1 MRSEKS
7 NKSIAF
13 YTPNYEG
20 RLDCFGCASLAI
32 AGAKTER
39 SNALSRFPIEPEA
52 IEISGSYETCIREA
66 RQVAEQERVH
76 ACVAL
81 TGNAGN
87 ENAFCRSL
95 YSVLRCPVVGGG
107 AAINPASAAAGL
119 IARGG
124 EANLL
129 LITDDRFTIEVDC
142 KNIHSVLS
150 CHEMKLGDLRTLLE
164 IDGQEASGWL
174 AGKKAELGLA
184 SSDWEHLTCSDLN
197 GINAHLCLQKN
208 RVKSGRDL
216 ERTMALR
223 YVGQEAVFEAIQS
236 FYEDQ
241 NAIIFGCA
249 GLLGLL
255 EREIK
260 TESLGLFLFGEVCYR
275 NAQVDFGNLM
285 LSKIRFIKKAR

>member
-1 MRSEKS
+1 MKSEKS
-7 NKSIAF
+7 TKSIAF
-13 YTPNYEG
+13 YTPDYKG
-20 RLDCFGCASLAI
+20 RPDFFGCASLAI
-32 AGAKTER
+32 AGPKTER
-39 SNALSRFPIEPEA
+39 SNALRRFPIEPEA
-52 IEISGSYETCIREA
+52 IEISGSYETCLREA
-66 RQVAEQERVH
+66 QQVAGEERVR
-76 ACVAL
+76 ACIAL

-87 ENAFCRSL
+87 ENAFCRSV

-107 AAINPASAAAGL
+107 AAIDAASATAGL
-119 IARGG
+119 IALGG

-142 KNIHSVLS
+142 RNIHSVLS
-150 CHEMKLGDLRTLLE
+150 CHEMKLGDVRTLLE
-164 IDGQEASGWL
+164 IDGKKAVDWL
-174 AGKKAELGLA
+174 AGKRAELGLA

-197 GINAHLCLQKN
+197 GINAHLSLQKN
-208 RVKSGRDL
+208 RIKSGRDL

-223 YVGQEAVFEAIQS
+223 YVGQADVFGAVQS

-241 NAIIFGCA
+241 NAIVFGCA

-260 TESLGLFLFGEVCYR
+260 TEALGLFMFGEICYR

-285 LSKIRFIKKAR
+285 LSKIRFIKKV